1 MRKKGSTVA
10 STVKFA
16 CYWRNGL
23 NNDFFIKWARFY
35 KMYQY
40 YLIKNNS
47 LKNLILENVR
57 IVDKTALLSSS

>member
-1 MRKKGSTVA
+1 MRKKGSTG
-10 STVKFA
+10 KFI
-16 CYWRNGL
+16 CYSRNGL
-23 NNDFFIKWARFY
+23 NDDFFIKWARLY

-47 LKNLILENVR
+47 FKNLILENVR